1 MRDTEARQPLN
12 AGGPMGP
19 GGESPPTPRV
29 EPETAREHAVNA
41 LTSLAYFREANGGD
55 WYTVLNGPVKIGS
68 LAQLLEAVEA
78 RLTLA
83 TRQ

>member
-1 MRDTEARQPLN
+1 MRETKPRLKLGTAEKVVEIP
-12 AGGPMGP
+12 
-19 GGESPPTPRV
+19 PRV
-29 EPETAREHAVNA
+29 EPEGPREHTVNA
-41 LTSLAYFREANGGD
+41 LTSLQYFREANGGD

-78 RLTLA
+78 RLNLA